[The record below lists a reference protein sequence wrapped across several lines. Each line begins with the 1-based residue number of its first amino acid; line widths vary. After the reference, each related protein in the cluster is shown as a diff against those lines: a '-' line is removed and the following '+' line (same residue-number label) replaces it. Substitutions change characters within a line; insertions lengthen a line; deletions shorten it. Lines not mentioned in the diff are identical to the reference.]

1 MIRHGQVSNDK
12 GLGVKRYRLKN
23 GNGRFS
29 TIGGSW
35 PPSSCMEITTTTS
48 YPLDGKAG
56 TTGPRCGALESVS
69 KSGEAGFGVLYGTD
83 ERPEE
88 WALRL
93 RRWKPKP
100 LINRSA
106 TGFETASKLDFADFT
121 PRSIARR

>member
-1 MIRHGQVSNDK
+1 
-12 GLGVKRYRLKN
+12 
-23 GNGRFS
+23 
-29 TIGGSW
+29 
-35 PPSSCMEITTTTS
+35 MEITTTTS

-106 TGFETASKLDFADFT
+106 TGFETASYIRRQITAFATERECASLSAAAVFAVILNMTSPNAEDKQ
-121 PRSIARR
+121 IV

>member
-1 MIRHGQVSNDK
+1 
-12 GLGVKRYRLKN
+12 
-23 GNGRFS
+23 
-29 TIGGSW
+29 
-35 PPSSCMEITTTTS
+35 MEITTTTS

-106 TGFETASKLDFADFT
+106 TGFETVSYGLWNLISALDALHLTVPGCPEFQKGPLKSRVRYQSACNDL
-121 PRSIARR
+121 RGMG